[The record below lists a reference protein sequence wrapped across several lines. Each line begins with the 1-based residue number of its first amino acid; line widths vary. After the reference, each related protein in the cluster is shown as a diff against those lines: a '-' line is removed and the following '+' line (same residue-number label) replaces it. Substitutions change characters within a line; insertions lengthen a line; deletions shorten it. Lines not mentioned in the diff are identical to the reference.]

1 MKEVN
6 PEILRIAKEIREM
19 EIRGAGKIARYAAT
33 ALKIAAETVEAKEK
47 REFLGKMREVS
58 LMMLKTRPTA
68 VSLPN
73 AIRIVMNK
81 LSRKAEETD
90 HVDELRRTVVEA
102 SDRFIRNSIKA
113 IKRISEI
120 GAKRIKPGSTILT
133 HCHSTAAISIMIAAH
148 KKFIRNGQKGIK
160 VVATETRPRKQ
171 GLITARMLANNN
183 IPVTLIVDGAIRFFM
198 SDADVVLI
206 GADAIAANG
215 AVVNKIGT
223 SLVALAAHEARVR
236 VYVAA
241 ESYKFSPETILGE
254 LIEIEERRPE
264 EIVSKKF
271 LRENPLITVR
281 NPAFDVTPPEYID
294 LIITEKGAFS
304 PQAAPLILK
313 DELGWSIGGAHKY
326 LI

>member
-1 MKEVN
+1 MEV
-6 PEILRIAKEIREM
+6 
-19 EIRGAGKIARYAAT
+19 
-33 ALKIAAETVEAKEK
+33 KEK
-47 REFLGKMREVS
+47 REFLDEMRKVS

-90 HVDELRRTVVEA
+90 QVEELRRTVVEA
-102 SDRFIRNSIKA
+102 SDRFIRDSIKA

-133 HCHSTAAISIMIAAH
+133 HCHSTAAVSIMIAAH

-160 VVATETRPRKQ
+160 VVTTETRPRKQ

-183 IPVTLIVDGAIRFFM
+183 IPVTLIVDGAVRFFM
-198 SDADVVLI
+198 PDADVVLI

-254 LIEIEERRPE
+254 LIEIEERRPD
-264 EIVSKKF
+264 EIVSEDF
-271 LRENPLITVR
+271 LRENPLIKVR

-294 LIITEKGAFS
+294 LIITEKGVFS

-313 DELGWSIGGAHKY
+313 DELGWSIGETHKY